1 MLFIVNTNSVL
12 NSPSFPWGCH
22 VKQWLFKS
30 KLVIVTGHDIVMEK
44 KEQESFTSRS
54 LELCAWQ
61 ESFSLGTSFD
71 LDTLKRS
78 TKTNSGYNDSRLC
91 HNIDTC
97 KVSTPAKTGFGYSHI
112 WLDMVWIYIF
122 YHSICALFVAI
133 LKRSTITGF
142 RYSYFWLITMW
153 ILLF

>member
-97 KVSTPAKTGFGYSHI
+97 KVSTPAKTG
-112 WLDMVWIYIF
+112 YI
-122 YHSICALFVAI
+122 ICWHLSNEPDPKKVQFVRQITPGVNESWKKRYARLSGPQ
-133 LKRSTITGF
+133 LK
-142 RYSYFWLITMW
+142 
-153 ILLF
+153 